1 MINLTC
7 QCGSHDFTQRKGNYI
22 IFGTVRVYRSKV
34 FSITDKANVNITK
47 FSRHNVEAKLRKTIG
62 LGGCVSL
69 FLTTNL
75 DFCVYKEHNV
85 LSNLLNV
92 FYRGFFF
99 YVCSSYI
106 SILIRVYHFLL
117 FEFVIHV

>member
-1 MINLTC
+1 MVSVRY
-7 QCGSHDFTQRKGNYI
+7 SHDFTQRKGNYI
-22 IFGTVRVYRSKV
+22 IFGTVRVYRRQV

-75 DFCVYKEHNV
+75 DFSVYKEHNV

-92 FYRGFFF
+92 FYRGFLCMFKF
-99 YVCSSYI
+99 GFEH
-106 SILIRVYHFLL
+106 ILCRANVLTNSAILW
-117 FEFVIHV
+117 

>member
-1 MINLTC
+1 MVSVRYS
-7 QCGSHDFTQRKGNYI
+7 QDFTQRKGNYI
-22 IFGTVRVYRSKV
+22 IFGTIRVYRRQV

-92 FYRGFFF
+92 FYRGFF